1 MEKVIQMML
10 ESGKVGV
17 NLSLYTILPIMVI
30 MMAIMNVLDKKN
42 ILSWIA
48 KGVAPLML
56 LFGLPGLGVF
66 AILQILF
73 ISFAAPVATLKI
85 IDQDETISDA
95 SLAATLAAI
104 LVMAQANAVFPL
116 TSVGLNLPVG
126 IATSLIGGLIASII
140 AFKFSKRKEAKQSK
154 TNEDG
159 PNEYKSDDIRSIRT
173 VSDDS
178 EKKLNAIEATH
189 KKKSIIAL
197 LFEGG
202 ESGLA
207 IVLKSI
213 PPLIIAV
220 FLVNV
225 LKTVGVIGIL
235 ETVLSPVLT
244 AIGIPSVAVLPIVTK
259 FIAGGTAMMAIIL
272 DLMKQGLM
280 TAEELNR
287 VAGFTLNPLDPVG
300 LAVLVATGPRV
311 AKVAKPAILAAVVG
325 IIIRGILH
333 LIIF

>member
-17 NLSLYTILPIMVI
+17 ELSLYTILPIMVI

-85 IDQDETISDA
+85 IDQDDTISDA

-126 IATSLIGGLIASII
+126 IATSLVGGLIASLI
-140 AFKFSKRKEAKQSK
+140 AYKLLKGKEAKQSDK
-154 TNEDG
+154 N
-159 PNEYKSDDIRSIRT
+159 SIET
-173 VSDDS
+173 HHLNKDDS
-178 EKKLNAIEATH
+178 EKKLEALEATH

-197 LFEGG
+197 LFDGG

-225 LKTVGVIGIL
+225 LKTAGVIGIL
-235 ETVLSPVLT
+235 ETILSPVLT

-280 TAEELNR
+280 TAQELNR

-333 LIIF
+333 LIIFN

>member
-17 NLSLYTILPIMVI
+17 ELSLYTILPIMVI

-85 IDQDETISDA
+85 IDQDDTISDA

-126 IATSLIGGLIASII
+126 IATSLVGGLIASLI
-140 AFKFSKRKEAKQSK
+140 AYKLLKGKEAKH
-154 TNEDG
+154 
-159 PNEYKSDDIRSIRT
+159 SIENNIET
-173 VSDDS
+173 PHLNKDDS
-178 EKKLNAIEATH
+178 EKKLDAIEATH

-225 LKTVGVIGIL
+225 LKTAGIIGIL
-235 ETVLSPVLT
+235 ETILSPVLT

-280 TAEELNR
+280 TAQELNR